1 MFFNSNQV
9 MLMGYISDGHI
20 KKFISSNNQLSIIFQ
35 LRTEDAWLAK
45 DGNIKKRY
53 DFHNIILKD
62 VGKREIAS
70 KYMAC
75 IVPGNK
81 IIVQGRL
88 RSHLTGSE
96 WWSRVS
102 EVDCSSIEL
111 IGVNVDDPDLAKK
124 ALLDDVK
131 NHEQYILKNKEKSA
145 NNVLN
150 KNDMA
155 FDKSQEVFGT
165 NTPNFYGNRQNSTEQ
180 YQNLSNDS
188 TLINDDSL
196 KYQLNNQNMAPA
208 DSDDLAF

>member
-35 LRTEDAWLAK
+35 MRTEDAWLSK

-70 KYMAC
+70 KYMS
-75 IVPGNK
+75 IIIPGNK

-96 WWSRVS
+96 WWSRIS
-102 EVDCSSIEL
+102 EVDCNSIEL
-111 IGVNVDDPDLAKK
+111 IGINADDPAIAQK

-131 NHEQYILKNKEKSA
+131 NHEQYVLKSRAKSA
-145 NNVLN
+145 NNALN
-150 KNDMA
+150 ENAKALNEGSYIED
-155 FDKSQEVFGT
+155 S
-165 NTPNFYGNRQNSTEQ
+165 NTQNQ
-180 YQNLSNDS
+180 YVNTQNNKATFKGFVDDN
-188 TLINDDSL
+188 TFCDNDSL
-196 KYQLNNQNMAPA
+196 KTKINNNIAPK
-208 DSDDLAF
+208 DSDDIVF

>member
-35 LRTEDAWLAK
+35 MRTEDAWLSK

-70 KYMAC
+70 KYMS
-75 IVPGNK
+75 IIIPGNK

-96 WWSRVS
+96 WWSRIS
-102 EVDCSSIEL
+102 EVDCNSIEL
-111 IGVNVDDPDLAKK
+111 IGINADDPAIAQK

-131 NHEQYILKNKEKSA
+131 NHEQYVLKSRAKNA
-145 NNVLN
+145 NNALN
-150 KNDMA
+150 ESAKALNEGSYIEDSNTQNQYVNTQNNKATFKGFVDDNA
-155 FDKSQEVFGT
+155 FCD
-165 NTPNFYGNRQNSTEQ
+165 N
-180 YQNLSNDS
+180 
-188 TLINDDSL
+188 DSL
-196 KYQLNNQNMAPA
+196 KTKINNNIAPK
-208 DSDDLAF
+208 DSDDIVF

>member
-35 LRTEDAWLAK
+35 MRTEDAWLSK

-70 KYMAC
+70 KYMS
-75 IVPGNK
+75 IIIPGNK

-96 WWSRVS
+96 WWSRIS
-102 EVDCSSIEL
+102 EVDCNSIEL
-111 IGVNVDDPDLAKK
+111 IGINADDPAIAQK

-131 NHEQYILKNKEKSA
+131 NHEQYVLKSRAKSA
-145 NNVLN
+145 NNALN
-150 KNDMA
+150 ESAKALNEGSYIEDSNTQNQYVNTQNNKATFKGFVDDNA
-155 FDKSQEVFGT
+155 FCD
-165 NTPNFYGNRQNSTEQ
+165 N
-180 YQNLSNDS
+180 
-188 TLINDDSL
+188 DSL
-196 KYQLNNQNMAPA
+196 KTKINNNIAPK
-208 DSDDLAF
+208 DSDDIVF